1 MVYQN
6 MPTLTLASKNL
17 KNLYK
22 LALEMLQLLL
32 TYLIDRLHKEIH
44 PKKSHLSGN
53 LLLYSSSH
61 NFVSDVEAHWKNASR
76 DEWEHNKFA
85 EEANV
90 GILEDSQKPLFIFK
104 NLCILKFKCFFYTL
118 NQETKWRLIHK

>member
-1 MVYQN
+1 MKTKPEILSKRASVRIKLSNGLSKY
-6 MPTLTLASKNL
+6 ASKNL

-76 DEWEHNKFA
+76 DE
-85 EEANV
+85 
-90 GILEDSQKPLFIFK
+90 
-104 NLCILKFKCFFYTL
+104 
-118 NQETKWRLIHK
+118 